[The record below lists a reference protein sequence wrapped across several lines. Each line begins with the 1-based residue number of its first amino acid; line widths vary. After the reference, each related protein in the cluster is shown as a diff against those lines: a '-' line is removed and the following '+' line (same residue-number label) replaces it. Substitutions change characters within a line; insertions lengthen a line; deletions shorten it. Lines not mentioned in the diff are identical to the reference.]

1 MKKHVKFLENNSN
14 KSGLYHKT
22 SLLPLRSSGL
32 NHVDGDK
39 TNPKFGHGM
48 QKATVK
54 VAEQNRDMR
63 TIQIPKTMT
72 AAPFLQHPGL
82 TPGQKRFL
90 YSIAE
95 AYSTD
100 QMRQLICQHYMN
112 VLHRCIRTDL
122 KVNVKQP
129 RSIYAPEVEYIT
141 NPQTTTCKT
150 KESGKRYLT
159 AEKVK
164 KTTFPKI
171 IDHQRV
177 SMRLQKSITVQSRT
191 RRMKSKTTLA
201 KHAPLQGSHLSDVDM
216 EWEVTDV
223 DTYLSGQMSGLAFN
237 DSRKRTSYSLS
248 KIRLI
253 YALQIDENSH
263 TPKNYNAVLSE
274 RLIHTF

>member
-1 MKKHVKFLENNSN
+1 MKKHVKFLENNSD

-22 SLLPLRSSGL
+22 SFLPSRSSGL

-48 QKATVK
+48 QRAVPVK
-54 VAEQNRDMR
+54 VAEQNRDMK

-122 KVNVKQP
+122 KVNVKQQK
-129 RSIYAPEVEYIT
+129 SIYTPEVEYIT
-141 NPQTTTCKT
+141 NPQTTTSKT

-171 IDHQRV
+171 IDHQRWENEHRV
-177 SMRLQKSITVQSRT
+177 KILYNMRVIVKIMNCDPNIYDIECLQDCKNRLQ
-191 RRMKSKTTLA
+191 
-201 KHAPLQGSHLSDVDM
+201 
-216 EWEVTDV
+216 
-223 DTYLSGQMSGLAFN
+223 
-237 DSRKRTSYSLS
+237 
-248 KIRLI
+248 
-253 YALQIDENSH
+253 
-263 TPKNYNAVLSE
+263 YNQE
-274 RLIHTF
+274 QEE